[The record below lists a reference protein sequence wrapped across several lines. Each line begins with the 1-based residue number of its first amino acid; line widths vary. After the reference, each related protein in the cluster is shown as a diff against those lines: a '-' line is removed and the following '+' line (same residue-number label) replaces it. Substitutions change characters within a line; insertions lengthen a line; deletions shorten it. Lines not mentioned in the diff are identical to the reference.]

1 MRRANFD
8 WKVNETTPSE
18 SFIQIIKQQGLS
30 PLIGQLLWQRG
41 YREEESIHRFL
52 HPKEQKLHDPY
63 LMFDMDK
70 AISRIQ
76 EAVINGEQILVYGDY
91 DADGITSATV
101 MKETLE
107 LLGAQVEVFLPNRFE
122 HGYGPNLTVYQEKIA
137 AGTQLIVTVDN
148 GVAGH
153 EAIAYAQQQG
163 VDVIVTDHHE
173 LPSELPTA
181 YAIIHPRHPQGNYPF
196 GELAGV
202 GVAFKVATA
211 LLEEPPA
218 EFLDLVAIGT
228 IADLVSMTDE
238 NRTLVALGLEAI
250 RHTERV
256 GLQALF
262 AKSSVR
268 ANEADETMIGFSI
281 APRLNAIGRMGD
293 PNPAVELLATFDE
306 SQAQT
311 LAEQLQTVNEERKA
325 IVEQITSEA
334 LAMINE
340 ENQIHLLAHP
350 GWHEGVL
357 GIVAGKIMNQTG
369 KPTIVLGIKDQ
380 SVAKGS
386 GRSIEALNLFDMMN
400 EMRELFTFFGGHHA
414 AVGLTMPAE
423 NIPQLQER
431 MNAYIEEK
439 KIDLSKGPALTIDE
453 VVSPKD
459 VTVEQIA
466 TLKLLAPFGTDN
478 PVPNF
483 LFKQV
488 AVQNV
493 KRIGSNQ
500 QHLKLS
506 LVDEDSQLDAVA
518 FGFGPQENEFVD
530 DSLDIVGQLS
540 INEWNGRKK
549 PQLMVSDFAV
559 EGLQVFDWRAKR
571 YRT

>member
-76 EAVINGEQILVYGDY
+76 EAVINGEQILIYGDY

-173 LPSELPTA
+173 LPSELPAA

-268 ANEADETMIGFSI
+268 TNEADEPMIGFLI

-386 GRSIEALNLFDMMN
+386 GRSIEALNLFDMLN

-414 AVGLTMPAE
+414 
-423 NIPQLQER
+423 NSRIN
-431 MNAYIEEK
+431 NASGKY
-439 KIDLSKGPALTIDE
+439 P
-453 VVSPKD
+453 
-459 VTVEQIA
+459 
-466 TLKLLAPFGTDN
+466 
-478 PVPNF
+478 
-483 LFKQV
+483 
-488 AVQNV
+488 
-493 KRIGSNQ
+493 
-500 QHLKLS
+500 
-506 LVDEDSQLDAVA
+506 
-518 FGFGPQENEFVD
+518 
-530 DSLDIVGQLS
+530 
-540 INEWNGRKK
+540 
-549 PQLMVSDFAV
+549 
-559 EGLQVFDWRAKR
+559 
-571 YRT
+571 